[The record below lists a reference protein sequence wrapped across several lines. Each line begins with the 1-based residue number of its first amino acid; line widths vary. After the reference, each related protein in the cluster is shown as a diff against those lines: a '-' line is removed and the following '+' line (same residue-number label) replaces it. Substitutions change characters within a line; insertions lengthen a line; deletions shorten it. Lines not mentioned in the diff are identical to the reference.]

1 MKLPAPPRAVLLVY
15 NNKVHNIAAIT
26 VTFAGCWST
35 FFDVFLPFFWSQEL
49 MISQKDASTAR
60 ALEPENPKAW
70 WRGCK
75 NGGFLYWKWLF
86 LCFKIEIL
94 DIRYFIY
101 QKHVTVVEVQM
112 AYMCAR
118 RIQVYSVSTIRR
130 GNSNKSAT
138 SKLNTKNTA
147 WNQTLNKK
155 QTKQKIHKGKHVQ
168 CKMQN
173 KWWGKW
179 HKRANMLNLFRW
191 KSHVHTTAYVI
202 ILTQLDNMKHQW
214 V

>member
-1 MKLPAPPRAVLLVY
+1 MTSWKPHQHVVVFFSNKASCYLGKLGNFCWIKSLGVFFIMLFHLFFLVKHQLTWDTRKQKTHVIIIY

-101 QKHVTVVEVQM
+101 QKTCYSCGGTDGLHV
-112 AYMCAR
+112 C
-118 RIQVYSVSTIRR
+118 
-130 GNSNKSAT
+130 
-138 SKLNTKNTA
+138 
-147 WNQTLNKK
+147 
-155 QTKQKIHKGKHVQ
+155 
-168 CKMQN
+168 
-173 KWWGKW
+173 
-179 HKRANMLNLFRW
+179 
-191 KSHVHTTAYVI
+191 
-202 ILTQLDNMKHQW
+202 
-214 V
+214 